1 MKWYPGQETT
11 EITARE
17 ERTRAVARK
26 AAAEGM
32 VLLENNGILP
42 LKAGMKLALYG
53 TGARYTIKGG
63 TGSGDVNSRNTV
75 TVDAGL
81 RAAGYEIVNGE
92 YLDRFDRE
100 YAESKKKWER
110 DIYREVGEERNPQKL
125 YHAYTTMKPELP
137 ELPILPEEAAEAE
150 AVVYVISRISGE
162 FADRRA
168 EKGDYYLNDRETAEL
183 KAVGEMGKPVVV
195 LLNAGGVMDLSF
207 LENCRVDAL
216 LLMSQAG
223 SEGGSAAADILSG
236 RVNPS
241 GRLTDT
247 YAFRYED
254 YPSSAGF
261 SHRNGNLEEE
271 FYTEGIYVGY
281 RYFDSFDVKPR
292 YPFGYGL
299 SYTRFAA
306 EVRGAEVSETE
317 LEVRVAVR
325 NEGSV
330 PGRQVIQ
337 LYTACPSGELVTERK
352 RLTAFGKTPLL
363 QPGETGELRLA
374 FDLRRLGAYHEGKAA
389 WILQAGEYAVFAG
402 ENAETLI
409 PAVKLRLPETVVT
422 EQLTNIC
429 ELKEALKEICP
440 EKPDLETAGTE
451 FPLPEI
457 DITEAARMAAKR
469 PGRAATGYV
478 PDPETEARAAEI
490 AAEMSLRDKACLV
503 VGARSAMAG
512 EIVGSQAMK
521 VPGAAGETVSFENH
535 GIPAMVLA
543 DGPAGVRINRDYE
556 IDLETGKIIQ
566 PTDWFEMLEA
576 RFFNKVIRHEGTVIR
591 YQIATAIPIGT
602 LLAQTFDTELV
613 EEVGKAIAE
622 ELRAF
627 GIAVWLAPGMN
638 IHRNPLCGRNFE
650 YYSEDPLVSGMM
662 AAAITRGVQKEPG
675 VGVSIK
681 HFACN
686 NQEDNR
692 MHVNEHISER
702 ALREIYLKGFE
713 IAVKTAGPMTIMT
726 SYNRINGVHS
736 ANNYDL
742 CTTAA
747 RKEWGFKGY
756 IMTDWS
762 TTNGGGSSAAK
773 CITAG
778 NDLIM
783 PGKDS
788 DIREIM
794 DAAEGKRL
802 PHLTEEK
809 LDESVIRL
817 ISAALICERNRRP
830 E

>member
-1 MKWYPGQETT
+1 MNDLVRIT
-11 EITARE
+11 EKDMV
-17 ERTRAVARK
+17 AVALR
-26 AAAEGM
+26 
-32 VLLENNGILP
+32 P
-42 LKAGMKLALYG
+42 LK
-53 TGARYTIKGG
+53 
-63 TGSGDVNSRNTV
+63 
-75 TVDAGL
+75 
-81 RAAGYEIVNGE
+81 
-92 YLDRFDRE
+92 
-100 YAESKKKWER
+100 
-110 DIYREVGEERNPQKL
+110 
-125 YHAYTTMKPELP
+125 
-137 ELPILPEEAAEAE
+137 
-150 AVVYVISRISGE
+150 
-162 FADRRA
+162 
-168 EKGDYYLNDRETAEL
+168 
-183 KAVGEMGKPVVV
+183 
-195 LLNAGGVMDLSF
+195 
-207 LENCRVDAL
+207 
-216 LLMSQAG
+216 
-223 SEGGSAAADILSG
+223 
-236 RVNPS
+236 
-241 GRLTDT
+241 
-247 YAFRYED
+247 
-254 YPSSAGF
+254 
-261 SHRNGNLEEE
+261 
-271 FYTEGIYVGY
+271 
-281 RYFDSFDVKPR
+281 
-292 YPFGYGL
+292 
-299 SYTRFAA
+299 
-306 EVRGAEVSETE
+306 
-317 LEVRVAVR
+317 
-325 NEGSV
+325 
-330 PGRQVIQ
+330 
-337 LYTACPSGELVTERK
+337 
-352 RLTAFGKTPLL
+352 
-363 QPGETGELRLA
+363 
-374 FDLRRLGAYHEGKAA
+374 
-389 WILQAGEYAVFAG
+389 
-402 ENAETLI
+402 
-409 PAVKLRLPETVVT
+409 
-422 EQLTNIC
+422 
-429 ELKEALKEICP
+429 
-440 EKPDLETAGTE
+440 
-451 FPLPEI
+451 
-457 DITEAARMAAKR
+457 
-469 PGRAATGYV
+469 
-478 PDPETEARAAEI
+478 
-490 AAEMSLRDKACLV
+490 
-503 VGARSAMAG
+503 
-512 EIVGSQAMK
+512 
-521 VPGAAGETVSFENH
+521 AGETVSFENH

-747 RKEWGFKGY
+747 RKEWGFRGY